1 MIRINLLPF
10 RAARK
15 KENIRRQI
23 SIFLLSIVL
32 VFILVIWWNFRLSGK
47 IESLNKK
54 IKETEIQVAK
64 YNKINKEISEIKE
77 KLATLNKKIDVIKSL
92 DLNRKAPVQTLD
104 NISKL
109 MVEKRMWLTMLE
121 ENDSRLKAN
130 GISLDNQTIADFMTR
145 LETSGKYTEVRLV
158 SIRQESSLG
167 ENLNLKRFDLTFKKA
182 TQDEGGGKA
191 KGK

>member
-10 RAARK
+10 RTARK

-32 VFILVIWWNFRLSGK
+32 VSILVVWWSFRLEGK
-47 IESLNKK
+47 IDSLDKQ
-54 IKETEIQVAK
+54 IKETEVQVAK
-64 YNKINKEISEIKE
+64 YNKINKEIAEIKE

-104 NISKL
+104 NISRL
-109 MVEKRMWLTMLE
+109 MIEKRMWLTMLQ
-121 ENDSRLKAN
+121 ENKAVLKTN
-130 GISLDNQTIADFMTR
+130 GIAVDNQTIADFMTR
-145 LETSGKYTEVRLV
+145 LETSGKYKEVKLL

-167 ENLNLKRFDLTFKKA
+167 ENLNLKRFDLMFKKA
-182 TQDEGGGKA
+182 VKDEGGGKA